1 VPLFASRNSGS
12 AKNLLML
19 SRSSGKNMLVKQS
32 SLHMPKVD
40 LESFDD
46 VLGDLIL

>member
-1 VPLFASRNSGS
+1 VPLLANHNSGS
-12 AKNLLML
+12 AKIRLMAF
-19 SRSSGKNMLVKQS
+19 RSSDENMLVKQS

-46 VLGDLIL
+46 VLVDLIL